1 MQCDSPFLPP
11 ETQCASVLFVVCV
24 NCLNK
29 KLLLD
34 LIFNM
39 REEIKIPISQAWHLF
54 QNTKAK
60 GRKER
65 ERVSSGDNYPWQSDN
80 CCRHSARTSAL
91 GYYISRCEIYL
102 CLNFLYGKLFRGN
115 DLLLLPDKGNL
126 DSSFPTLIFW
136 ELGIETAVFWRAF
149 VQFAHHGLCKG
160 HSMKGLR
167 SHDRGVLGAIIIIC
181 AFFIESLIWNP
192 SKH

>member
-1 MQCDSPFLPP
+1 MQCESPFLPP
-11 ETQCASVLFVVCV
+11 ETQWATVLSVVCV

-29 KLLLD
+29 KLLA
-34 LIFNM
+34 
-39 REEIKIPISQAWHLF
+39 RSYF
-54 QNTKAK
+54 QYERRNRNSHFASMAPFSEHKSKGAK
-60 GRKER
+60 GKRTCHQETITH
-65 ERVSSGDNYPWQSDN
+65 DNQTTAADVYSV
-80 CCRHSARTSAL
+80 RTSAL

-102 CLNFLYGKLFRGN
+102 CLNFLYGKLFWGN

-136 ELGIETAVFWRAF
+136 ELKIETAVCRRAF

-167 SHDRGVLGAIIIIC
+167 SHDWGVLGAIIIIR
-181 AFFIESLIWNP
+181 AFFIESLI
-192 SKH
+192 